1 MAGLNYRIKLIKDGP
16 YSVSGGIPLA
26 KQMIILDSNGY
37 PCEWREGEKYPIQEN
52 YYLCRCGQSK
62 NKPFCDGTHAKVKFD
77 GTETAGREPYAKRAE
92 VIQGPALK
100 LTDAEE
106 LCAVA
111 RFCDRASGVWELVMQ
126 NEDNAVKLAIEE
138 AVNCP
143 SGRLVVHDKKT
154 GKAIE
159 PIFEKSIGLV
169 EDPQARAG
177 GPIWVRGGI
186 PIESCDGF
194 TYEIRNRVTLCRCG
208 KSSNKPFCDGSH
220 MPE

>member
-1 MAGLNYRIKLIKDGP
+1 MSELNYKVKVIKNGP
-16 YSVSGGIPLA
+16 YFVSGGIPLSE
-26 KQMIILDSNGY
+26 QVIVLDSNDY
-37 PCEWREGEKYPIQEN
+37 PCEWREGKKYPRQEN
-52 YYLCRCGQSK
+52 YYLCRCGKSS
-62 NKPFCDGTHAKVKFD
+62 NKPFCDGTHAKVNFD
-77 GTETAGREPYAKRAE
+77 GTETADREPYAKHAE
-92 VIQGPALK
+92 TTQGPSLR
-100 LTDAEE
+100 LDDVED

-111 RFCDRASGVWELVMQ
+111 RFCDRAGGVWELVMQ
-126 NEDNAVKLAIEE
+126 NEDNAVKLATEE

-143 SGRLVVHDKKT
+143 SGRLVAHDKT

-159 PIFEKSIGLV
+159 PVFEKSIGLI
-169 EDPQARAG
+169 EDPQAPAG